1 MQMLKTIVLV
11 VFITVLVIIM
21 VQNSQPVRFNFL
33 NWHYDVSQLLM
44 VVIVLVIGWLTGF
57 VMGKMSNKKKDDEP
71 PFTPRPR

>member
-1 MQMLKTIVLV
+1 MQTLKTIILV

-57 VMGKMSNKKKDDEP
+57 VMGKMSQKKKEDESP
-71 PFTPRPR
+71 ISTRPR